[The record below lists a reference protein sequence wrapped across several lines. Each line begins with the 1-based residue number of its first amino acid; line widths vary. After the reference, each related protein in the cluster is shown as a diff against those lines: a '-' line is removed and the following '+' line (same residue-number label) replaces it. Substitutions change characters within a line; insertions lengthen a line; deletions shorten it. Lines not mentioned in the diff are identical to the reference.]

1 MSGGGENRGCWDFS
15 RISRVFVFVSGPRRK
30 EGAVARET
38 STNTNL
44 FYWWSNEEGNPIS
57 RWGTSKLIE
66 ANRMMIL
73 WWPRPY
79 GLYSI
84 LSMLS
89 SWRGEEE
96 GNFFSSLFFFLFFFF
111 WGTFPR
117 TRIRIICLIAPD
129 YRRLNEDPVTME
141 ELTETME
148 CKVAFKWEQL

>member
-1 MSGGGENRGCWDFS
+1 MSGETEDVEIS
-15 RISRVFVFVSGPRRK
+15 RISRACSWTNVRFER
-30 EGAVARET
+30 EGALAWET
-38 STNTNL
+38 STNTNW

-73 WWPRPY
+73 WWPRLRPFHP
-79 GLYSI
+79 LDAAC
-84 LSMLS
+84 
-89 SWRGEEE
+89 SWKGEEE
-96 GNFFSSLFFFLFFFF
+96 GEDFFISFLLLFFFF
-111 WGTFPR
+111 FFFLGTFHR

-129 YRRLNEDPVTME
+129 YRRLNEDPGTME